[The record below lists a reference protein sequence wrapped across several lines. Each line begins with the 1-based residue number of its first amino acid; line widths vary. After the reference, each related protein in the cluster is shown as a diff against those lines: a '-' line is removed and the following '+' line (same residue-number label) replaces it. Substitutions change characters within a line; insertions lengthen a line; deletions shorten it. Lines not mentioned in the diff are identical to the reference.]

1 MDDKRFILD
10 STMLQPFDIIM
21 EKGDNPRLSAAYN
34 HRNGTPYTHAKLYI
48 GMGSYI
54 DASGTGVKSQQVE
67 RTLYSSIDDAI
78 VLRYNEELTEGQ
90 KAIINSFVRSEIGK
104 EFHTPSCINPY
115 VKSSDEHELNREYCV
130 RLVALAYQEAGI
142 NIVSN
147 ALYCK
152 PEEFI
157 NSTRL
162 TQIDI
167 KLKEANDDNLE
178 YANSEC
184 VINKQDTICGNMF
197 ELIRHITHADIQT
210 EEQLV
215 DFLIKE
221 PSFDDKIYESIKND
235 LYFSMLEQYH
245 KDHPEEYDA
254 KAFINR
260 YGCNALTWA
269 FVLLKNAEMMQNGH
283 WMINLLNYMY
293 LYETYRLKT
302 FSLFVNLYIS
312 LCEDCENRIKTGIN
326 VYNLLINKQR

>member
-21 EKGDNPRLSAAYN
+21 EKGDNPRLSETYN

-54 DASGTGVKSQQVE
+54 DANGTGVKSQQVE

-78 VLRYNEELTEGQ
+78 VLRYNEELTEEQ
-90 KAIINSFVRSEIGK
+90 KIIIDSFVRSEIGK
-104 EFHTPSCINPY
+104 EFHTPRCINPY

-130 RLVALAYQEAGI
+130 RLVAMAYQKAGI
-142 NIVSN
+142 NIVKN

-157 NSTRL
+157 NSTHL
-162 TQIDI
+162 TQINI
-167 KLKEANDDNLE
+167 KLKEANDYNLE

-184 VINKQDTICGNMF
+184 VINKQDEICGNMF
-197 ELIRHITHADIQT
+197 ELIRQITQADIQT

-215 DFLIKE
+215 NFLIKE

-235 LYFSMLEQYH
+235 SYFSMLEQYH
-245 KDHPEEYDA
+245 KDHPEEYDVQV
-254 KAFINR
+254 FINR
-260 YGCNALTWA
+260 YDSNALTQA

-283 WMINLLNYMY
+283 WMKNLLNYMY
-293 LYETYRLKT
+293 LYETYRFKT
-302 FSLFVNLYIS
+302 FFLFVNLYIS
-312 LCEDCENRIKTGIN
+312 LHNDCEERAKIGID
-326 VYNLLINKQR
+326 VFTLLINQ